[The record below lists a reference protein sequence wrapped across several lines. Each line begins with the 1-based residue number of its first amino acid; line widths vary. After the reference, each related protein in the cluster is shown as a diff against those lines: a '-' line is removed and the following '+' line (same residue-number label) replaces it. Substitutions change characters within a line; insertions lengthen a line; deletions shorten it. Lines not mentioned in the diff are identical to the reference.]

1 MTKDYYNGL
10 APYYKYIYL
19 DWEKSVKRQAEALD
33 RVIKEFAGESA
44 QTILDAACGIGTQ
57 SIGLAKLGYQVT
69 ASDLSAAEVDQARQ
83 EASRQ
88 GVQIAFRVADMR
100 QVWEIYRRQF
110 DAVIACDNSVPHLL
124 GEDEILA
131 AFRQFYQCTK
141 PGGCSIITVRDYAQL
156 ERKVQQ
162 KQMVPRLI
170 HQTENGQILMFD
182 VWDFKGDTYELTTYL
197 IKDSGKP
204 TAETQV
210 FRGGKYYCVEI
221 TALEKLFKEAG
232 FKEVKTLRE
241 RFFQPLLAAIK

>member
-10 APYYKYIYL
+10 APYYKFIYP

-33 RVIKEFAGESA
+33 SVIKEFAGESA

-88 GVQIAFRVADMR
+88 GVQVAFRVADMR
-100 QVWEIYRRQF
+100 QVWEIYRREF

-124 GEDEILA
+124 GEDEILS

-141 PGGCSIITVRDYAQL
+141 PGGCCIITVRDYAQM
-156 ERKVQQ
+156 ERKDQQ
-162 KQMVPRLI
+162 NQMVPRLI

-241 RFFQPLLAAIK
+241 RFFQPLLVAIK

>member
-1 MTKDYYNGL
+1 MTKNYYNGL
-10 APYYKYIYL
+10 APYYKFIYP

-33 RVIKEFAGESA
+33 SVIKEFAGESA

-100 QVWEIYRRQF
+100 QVWEVYRREF

-124 GEDEILA
+124 GEDEILS

-141 PGGCSIITVRDYAQL
+141 PGGCCIITVRDYAQM
-156 ERKVQQ
+156 ERKDQQ
-162 KQMVPRLI
+162 NQMVPRLI

-241 RFFQPLLAAIK
+241 RFFQPLLVAIK